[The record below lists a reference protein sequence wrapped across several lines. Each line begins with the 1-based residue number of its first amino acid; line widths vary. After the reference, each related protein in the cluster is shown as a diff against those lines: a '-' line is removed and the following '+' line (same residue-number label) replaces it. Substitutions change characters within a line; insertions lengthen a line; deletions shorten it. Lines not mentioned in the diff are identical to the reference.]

1 MSCLIPRSDKFTSP
15 KSKSKTGLGWKHL
28 MRAVRSK
35 LPLGLVRGSSNL
47 RLNSQY
53 CSSTRPFFHHHHYF
67 HQYNRYPYQE
77 HLSTRKSLS
86 LSRTE
91 GVSRDKKTV
100 VLAPSPTLLMPRSQ
114 DEMEGS
120 QSSFATANTSDQDD
134 VLHEDLHDHHVLEDG
149 LHLDEQALG
158 LDDLYKKITNTTTT
172 IVTTTPTTLERNR
185 LCGVDVEADK
195 FIEDFRKTLALER
208 KKSAE
213 KFWATLSTT
222 ALENRPRGVDAQAD
236 QFIEEFRRRM
246 RLEELERQKSAED
259 FWRMLARWPSP

>member
-15 KSKSKTGLGWKHL
+15 KSKTKTGLGWKHL
-28 MRAVRSK
+28 MRVVRSK

-47 RLNSQY
+47 RLNSHY
-53 CSSTRPFFHHHHYF
+53 CSSTRPFFHHHHYC

-77 HLSTRKSLS
+77 HLSTQKSLA

-91 GVSRDKKTV
+91 GASRDPKTL

-134 VLHEDLHDHHVLEDG
+134 VLHKDLQDHHVLEDG
-149 LHLDEQALG
+149 LHLDEEALG
-158 LDDLYKKITNTTTT
+158 LDDVYKKITNTTTT
-172 IVTTTPTTLERNR
+172 IVTTTRTTLERNR

-208 KKSAE
+208 KKPAE
-213 KFWATLSTT
+213 KFWATLST
-222 ALENRPRGVDAQAD
+222 ALESRPCGVDAQAD